1 MIKLIH
7 DNQASLYKIKQNVKL
22 NLEQFDITAISDIL
36 YLKTN
41 ANIKKAEKSGQK
53 ISIQFTY

>member
-7 DNQASLYKIKQNVKL
+7 DNQTSLYKIKQNVKL
-22 NLEQFDITAISDIL
+22 NLEQFDIAAISDIL
-36 YLKTN
+36 YLKTD
-41 ANIKKAEKSGQK
+41 ANIKKVEKSGQK